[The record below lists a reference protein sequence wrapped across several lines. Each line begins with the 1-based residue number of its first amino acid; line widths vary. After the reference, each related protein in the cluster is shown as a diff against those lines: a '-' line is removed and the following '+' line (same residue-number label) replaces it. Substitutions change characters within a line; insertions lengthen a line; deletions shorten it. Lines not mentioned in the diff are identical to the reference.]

1 MCTLK
6 RATRGILGA
15 AVVLTLLFAG
25 ILVAGKTAYA
35 TESVHEVP
43 QCPISLGGNHS
54 MAIKSDGS
62 LWAWGSGELGI
73 GSIVGR
79 QLSPARIEGLDG
91 VRAISSG
98 STHSLAIRLDGS
110 LWAWGSGM
118 VIAGDKENS
127 VHRAPV
133 RVPLGSVSQVST
145 GLYHSAAV
153 TSDGSLWTWGTNSSG
168 QLGNGTTESSAA
180 PLKIEGMDDVLTI
193 AMGDFHSAAVKT
205 DGSLWMWGRSLGGAL
220 GNGDKYGTK
229 DVLSPIEVM
238 QGVAAVSLG
247 YNVSAAVKFD
257 GTLWTWGGNAYG
269 QLGDGT
275 GKDRAEPGRVEG
287 IDDVVAVSFGTDFA
301 AAIKADGTLWMWG
314 RNGYGQLGDGTTEA
328 RLEPTR
334 VKGLDNVVAV
344 SLGNG
349 HTAALTSDG
358 SLWMWGWGINGQLG
372 TGKTETSTTP
382 VLVMKGVMLPDT
394 IGLKPESP
402 DQSDDPSNEASKYVA
417 NVRSLISSVGQF
429 GSATL
434 VGPSLD
440 ILGNKVTLFQSDIAV
455 NLDLNEATASVSSEK
470 GVVYNADDG
479 TVEVIFGA
487 KGTIDSED
495 SPESGEADERWR
507 ETYNAVKSFVESCK
521 NASNAKDVLNRFASL
536 KGELKRVKSDIIFDA
551 DASYLGYAKFQIG
564 PQGRCGNLI
573 EGSVVAHAEMG
584 VYRRVPLWAIAYSE
598 FGFRGEAD
606 GNILFNLSN
615 NRLALKGDVG
625 VVAKPSIAL
634 GADAVVADL
643 KGGIEGEIGGNLQL
657 TARSI
662 EDALKLHLTGR
673 FFWSADTLIPGLSQE
688 GSYDFPSLELY
699 PHLGEVT
706 PQAAALAY
714 EAPEVSSIEDLAQLE
729 GDPSLL
735 SDTVAAPAAS
745 TVYENAK
752 PSAVQLPDGRY
763 LCTYLD
769 TVADGTVRLMYRVL
783 NGGKWSDAKPVAAQS
798 NAALSNTASPLSR
811 SAGSSAR
818 VDTAGVLASASDG
831 STWVV
836 YERAAGA
843 LHDGVAP
850 EDIAGLMELR
860 AARFDASSATFGES
874 IVVAPAGTWKYAYSI
889 GESAD
894 GKPAVVW
901 AENSANDVLLKSGG
915 TRLYRAK
922 LSEGIGSSAEE
933 LFSCDKV
940 VAEVVAFGDHYA
952 FVENGKLR
960 VDGVAVDT
968 ATLGSTVDGL
978 HESNGALFFRC
989 DGKLCSYTL
998 GEGIEPC
1005 GARCTTKF
1013 AVHNDRVYW
1022 VEQDGFYSEIYR
1034 SDLTGEGIAAV
1045 TEDGA
1050 YVGDFSVVA
1059 NDQGGDGLL
1068 YTCQSVSPSAVE
1080 LGGNPFGVT
1089 VLKYDDSLARTRIEI
1104 ADAAY
1109 DAAAFDPASTNR
1121 VVVTVENTGT
1131 EPAADVAVE
1140 ARDAGGNIVAMGE
1153 LNNSIAPG
1161 ESADIDLSVTFP
1173 QGSTSFGLNFAVVVG
1188 GSAQEPSDATLEM
1201 EAEYDISIARKR
1213 WQLPGNY
1220 HLVATNKEAEEV
1232 SDVKLRLY
1240 DGGENGRLIRT
1251 IDLGALGSAASKP
1264 IKLQESDWAAAS
1276 LDEASSTKT
1285 IYCVIAH
1292 SGVEYSLWDNS
1303 VALTRAVE
1311 KKKPD
1316 TGSNS
1321 GTTKPVT
1328 PSVPSKPSS
1337 PAPSVKPAAPQKV
1350 SLAKA
1355 AVVVKSKIYT
1365 GKTLKPAAPVVK
1377 VGGKTLKVGTDFTYS
1392 CKGGKKVGSYKVT
1405 IKGKGAYTGTK
1416 VATFK
1421 VIPKSTSIS
1430 KVIKARK
1437 GFTVKWKGLSKAALK
1452 QVTGYEIRYST
1463 SKKFTAKTTKS
1474 KKVKAFSAAGKKRTL
1489 KVGKLKG
1496 NKKYYVQVRTYKK
1509 VGGKVYASAWSKAK
1523 AVKTRK

>member
-1 MCTLK
+1 MCALK
-6 RATRGILGA
+6 RTIVYLFGAILA
-15 AVVLTLLFAG
+15 LTLLPAGAFAAETATSA
-25 ILVAGKTAYA
+25 AGRTG
-35 TESVHEVP
+35 EVLAS
-43 QCPISLGGNHS
+43 PISLGGDHSVAIKNNGTLWVWGSEGLYDGQLGTGKVTGRLKDPVQIGVLSDMRAVSSGSNHS
-54 MAIKSDGS
+54 AAIRSDGT
-62 LWAWGSGELGI
+62 LWAWGSNGHGQ
-73 GSIVGR
+73 VG
-79 QLSPARIEGLDG
+79 DG
-91 VRAISSG
+91 TNSS
-98 STHSLAIRLDGS
+98 RF
-110 LWAWGSGM
+110 
-118 VIAGDKENS
+118 
-127 VHRAPV
+127 APV
-133 RVPLGSVSQVST
+133 KIPLETVSQVSM

-168 QLGNGTTESSAA
+168 QLGNGTTDSSAT
-180 PLKIEGMDDVLTI
+180 PVKIEGMNDVLTV
-193 AMGDFHSAAVKT
+193 AMGDYHSAAVKT

-257 GTLWTWGGNAYG
+257 GTLWTWGSNAYG

-275 GKDRAEPGRVEG
+275 GKNRAEPGRVEG

-314 RNGYGQLGDGTTEA
+314 RNGYGQLGNGTTEA

-382 VLVMKGVMLPDT
+382 VLVMKGVMLPDAAAR
-394 IGLKPESP
+394 PAP
-402 DQSDDPSNEASKYVA
+402 DQDEDTGVSIDHNKTVRTFLSSAS
-417 NVRSLISSVGQF
+417 SL
-429 GSATL
+429 GSATIE
-434 VGPSLD
+434 GPVLDLLGEKMPLIKHTIGVDSLLEESIDFTCTLDPETNILSVLLGEPPDDFNDVEDELRKKLD
-440 ILGNKVTLFQSDIAV
+440 ITKAPEWQDTKSFIDTCRQGGDPKAIRNKFLSLFDEGPTYWKQIVFEGDGYCVGYFRLQLDSQGRIIGMIDGGLATGVEAEVSGRMPLWGIVYSELGI
-455 NLDLNEATASVSSEK
+455 E
-470 GVVYNADDG
+470 GCIDG
-479 TVEVIFGA
+479 TVRLSAEKSRLQYIGGVDFEV
-487 KGTIDSED
+487 T
-495 SPESGEADERWR
+495 PR
-507 ETYNAVKSFVESCK
+507 
-521 NASNAKDVLNRFASL
+521 
-536 KGELKRVKSDIIFDA
+536 
-551 DASYLGYAKFQIG
+551 
-564 PQGRCGNLI
+564 
-573 EGSVVAHAEMG
+573 M
-584 VYRRVPLWAIAYSE
+584 
-598 FGFRGEAD
+598 
-606 GNILFNLSN
+606 
-615 NRLALKGDVG
+615 
-625 VVAKPSIAL
+625 AL
-634 GADAVVADL
+634 GADVLVADV
-643 KGGIEGEIGGNLQL
+643 KGGIAGSLDGDVRFPSSTLSN
-657 TARSI
+657 
-662 EDALKLHLTGR
+662 ALRLSLTGH
-673 FFWSADTLIPGLSQE
+673 FFISIDSWIPGLTQE
-688 GSYDFPSLELY
+688 HSYDFPSLELY

-706 PQAAALAY
+706 PQIAALTY
-714 EAPEVSSIEDLAQLE
+714 EAPEVSSNEDLAQLE

-769 TVADGTVRLMYRVL
+769 TVADGTVQLMYRVL

-811 SAGSSAR
+811 SVGSSAR
-818 VDTAGVLASASDG
+818 VDTAGVLSSASDG

-836 YERAAGA
+836 YERATGA
-843 LHDGVAP
+843 LHDGMAP
-850 EDIAGLMELR
+850 EDIASLMELR
-860 AARFDASSATFGES
+860 AARFDVSSATFGES
-874 IVVAPAGTWKYAYSI
+874 IVVAPAGTWKYAYSV
-889 GESAD
+889 GESSD

-915 TRLYRAK
+915 TRLYRAR
-922 LSEGIGSSAEE
+922 LSEGVGNSAED

-952 FVENGKLR
+952 FVEDGKLH
-960 VDGVAVDT
+960 VDGVTVDT

-978 HESNGALFFRC
+978 HESDGALFFRC
-989 DGKLCSYTL
+989 DGKLCSYTP

-1080 LGGNPFGVT
+1080 SGGNPFGVT

-1201 EAEYDISIARKR
+1201 EAECDISIARKR

-1337 PAPSVKPAAPQKV
+1337 PAPSVKPAAPQKA

-1355 AVVVKSKIYT
+1355 AVVVKSKTYT
-1365 GKTLKPAAPVVK
+1365 GKTLKPAAPVVE

-1405 IKGKGAYTGTK
+1405 IKGKGAYAGTK

-1474 KKVKAFSAAGKKRTL
+1474 KKLKASSAAGKKRTL

-1509 VGGKVYASAWSKAK
+1509 VGGKVYASAWSKVK